1 MNMIL
6 KNVYKIIFYF
16 FNNHPKDI
24 IFLIYIQINVKY
36 CIREQ
41 V

>member
-1 MNMIL
+1 MNTIL

-24 IFLIYIQINVKY
+24 IFLIYKINIKN